1 MKTIMIYSDELK
13 KYDFGEGHPFRSN
26 RFERFLELFQEKLGK
41 DKRFELKEN
50 ITLATDEELELW
62 HSRDYIKTMQDASQG
77 KDVSNLFRFISGD
90 NVNPSTKKLP
100 QGIEKGARAV
110 VKNSLLAIDYNQ
122 QRKTEKSVS
131 IGGGLHHAMSG
142 YGEGF
147 CVYNDVVIAAKYA
160 IEKYNLK
167 RVLILDTDAHAGNGT
182 CKAFYSD
189 PKVLFVDIHQEG
201 IYPGTG
207 LVDEIGEGKGKG
219 FTVNL
224 PLEAGTGDKAYE
236 LIFDE
241 IIFPLAREYKPQMI
255 IRYGGSD
262 PYFDDGLTS
271 LGLTLDGFEMI
282 GKKVRELSRE
292 LCENRS
298 VDLLC
303 SGYNLE
309 ALPKIWLTL
318 VAAISGVKI
327 DFKESAPDIRDRKI
341 DETKHLIKKVKGKL
355 APYWRSIK
363 GETLGSSYKCNT

>member
-1 MKTIMIYSDELK
+1 VI
-13 KYDFGEGHPFRSN
+13 
-26 RFERFLELFQEKLGK
+26 
-41 DKRFELKEN
+41 
-50 ITLATDEELELW
+50 
-62 HSRDYIKTMQDASQG
+62 
-77 KDVSNLFRFISGD
+77 
-90 NVNPSTKKLP
+90 
-100 QGIEKGARAV
+100 

-122 QRKTEKSVS
+122 QRKTEKVIS
-131 IGGGLHHAMSG
+131 IGGGLHHAISD

-167 RVLILDTDAHAGNGT
+167 RILILDTDAHAGNGT

-189 PKVLFVDIHQEG
+189 PKVLFVDAHQEG

-207 LVDEIGEGKGKG
+207 SVNEIGEGKGKG

-262 PYFDDGLTS
+262 PYFDDELTS

-282 GKKVRELSRE
+282 GKKIRELSRE

-309 ALPKIWLTL
+309 VLPKIWLTL

-327 DFKESAPDIRDRKI
+327 NFKESAPDIRDRKI
-341 DETKHLIKKVKGKL
+341 TETKNLIEKVKGKL
-355 APYWRSIK
+355 APYWKSIQV
-363 GETLGSSYKCNT
+363 GI

>member
-1 MKTIMIYSDELK
+1 MKTIVIYSNKLK
-13 KYDFGEGHPFRSN
+13 NYDFGEGHPFRSD
-26 RFERFLELFQEKLGK
+26 RFEKFLELFKEKLGK
-41 DKRFELKEN
+41 EKSFELKEN
-50 ITLATDEELELW
+50 NSLATEEELELW
-62 HSRDYIKTMQDASQG
+62 HTKAYIKVIQESSQG
-77 KDVSNLFRFISGD
+77 GNISNLFRFIGTG
-90 NVNPSTKKLP
+90 NVNPFTKKLP
-100 QGIEKGARAV
+100 PGIEEGARAI

-122 QRKTEKSVS
+122 QRKAEKVIS
-131 IGGGLHHAMSG
+131 IGGGLHHAMSDF
-142 YGEGF
+142 GEGF
-147 CVYNDVVIAAKYA
+147 CIYNDVVIAAKYA

-201 IYPGTG
+201 IYPETG
-207 LVDEIGEGKGKG
+207 SVDEIGEGKGKG

-241 IIFPLAREYKPQMI
+241 IIFPLAREYKPEMI

-262 PYFDDGLTS
+262 PYFDDELTN

-282 GKKVRELSRE
+282 GKKVWELSRE

-309 ALPKIWLTL
+309 VLPKIWLTL

-327 DFKESAPDIRDRKI
+327 NFKESAPNIRDRKI
-341 DETKHLIKKVKGKL
+341 TETKNLIEKVKGKL
-355 APYWRSIK
+355 APYWKFIQR
-363 GETLGSSYKCNT
+363 ET

>member
-1 MKTIMIYSDELK
+1 MKTIIIYSNKLK
-13 KYDFGEGHPFRSN
+13 NYDFGEGHPFRSD
-26 RFERFLELFQEKLGK
+26 RFEKFLELFREKLGK
-41 DKRFELKEN
+41 DERFKLIEN
-50 ITLATDEELELW
+50 ITLATDEELKFW
-62 HSRDYIKTMQDASQG
+62 HSKDYIKTMKDASQG
-77 KDVSNLFRFISGD
+77 KAVSNLFRFISGD

-100 QGIEKGARAV
+100 QGIEEGARAV
-110 VKNSLLAIDYNQ
+110 VKNSLLAIDYIQ
-122 QRKTEKSVS
+122 QRKTEKAVS
-131 IGGGLHHAMSG
+131 IGGGLHHATSG
-142 YGEGF
+142 YGQGF

-160 IEKYNLK
+160 VEKYNLK

-189 PKVLFVDIHQEG
+189 PKVLFVDTHQKG

-207 LVDEIGEGKGKG
+207 SV
-219 FTVNL
+219 
-224 PLEAGTGDKAYE
+224 
-236 LIFDE
+236 DE

-262 PYFDDGLTS
+262 PYFNDGLTN

-282 GKKVRELSRE
+282 GKKVREISSE
-292 LCENRS
+292 LCDNRS

-309 ALPKIWLTL
+309 VLPKIWLTL

-327 DFKESAPDIRDRKI
+327 NFKESALDIRDRRI
-341 DETKHLIKKVKGKL
+341 TETKNLIKKVKEKL

-363 GETLGSSYKCNT
+363 RETREIY

>member
-50 ITLATDEELELW
+50 IALATDEELELW

-110 VKNSLLAIDYNQ
+110 VKNSLLTIDYNQ
-122 QRKTEKSVS
+122 QRKTEKAVS

-182 CKAFYSD
+182 CKVFYSD
-189 PKVLFVDIHQEG
+189 PKVLFVDIHQES

-318 VAAISGVKI
+318 VAAISGVEI
-327 DFKESAPDIRDRKI
+327 NFKESAPDIRDRKI

-363 GETLGSSYKCNT
+363 GETREIY

>member
-1 MKTIMIYSDELK
+1 MKTIVIYSNKLK
-13 KYDFGEGHPFRSN
+13 NYDFGEGHPFRSN
-26 RFERFLELFQEKLGK
+26 RFEKFLELFKEKLGK
-41 DKRFELKEN
+41 EKSFELKEN
-50 ITLATDEELELW
+50 NSLATEEELELW
-62 HSRDYIKTMQDASQG
+62 HTKAYIKVIQESSQG
-77 KDVSNLFRFISGD
+77 GNISNLFRFIGTG
-90 NVNPSTKKLP
+90 NVNPFTKKLP
-100 QGIEKGARAV
+100 PGIEEGARAI

-122 QRKTEKSVS
+122 QRKAEKVIS
-131 IGGGLHHAMSG
+131 IGGGLHHAMSDF
-142 YGEGF
+142 GEGF
-147 CVYNDVVIAAKYA
+147 CIYNDVVIAAKHA

-201 IYPGTG
+201 IYPETG
-207 LVDEIGEGKGKG
+207 SVDEIGEGKGKG

-241 IIFPLAREYKPQMI
+241 IIFPLAREYKPEMI

-262 PYFDDGLTS
+262 PYFDDELTN

-282 GKKVRELSRE
+282 GKKVWELSRE

-309 ALPKIWLTL
+309 VLPKIWLTL

-327 DFKESAPDIRDRKI
+327 NFKESAPNIRDRKI
-341 DETKHLIKKVKGKL
+341 TETKNLIEKVKGKL
-355 APYWRSIK
+355 APYWKFIQR
-363 GETLGSSYKCNT
+363 ET

>member
-1 MKTIMIYSDELK
+1 MKTIVIYSNKLK
-13 KYDFGEGHPFRSN
+13 NYDFGEGHPFRSN
-26 RFERFLELFQEKLGK
+26 RFEKFLELFKEKLGK
-41 DKRFELKEN
+41 EKSFELKEN
-50 ITLATDEELELW
+50 NSLATEEELELW
-62 HSRDYIKTMQDASQG
+62 HTKAYIKVIQESSQG
-77 KDVSNLFRFISGD
+77 GNVSNLFRFIGTG
-90 NVNPSTKKLP
+90 NVNPFTKKLP
-100 QGIEKGARAV
+100 LGIEEGARAI

-122 QRKTEKSVS
+122 QRKAEKVIS
-131 IGGGLHHAMSG
+131 IGGGLHHAMSDF
-142 YGEGF
+142 GEGF
-147 CVYNDVVIAAKYA
+147 CIYNDVVIAAKYA
-160 IEKYNLK
+160 IKKYNLK

-201 IYPGTG
+201 IYPETG
-207 LVDEIGEGKGKG
+207 SVDEIGEGKGKG

-241 IIFPLAREYKPQMI
+241 IIFPLAREYKPEMI

-262 PYFDDGLTS
+262 PYFDDELTN

-282 GKKVRELSRE
+282 GKKVWELSRE

-309 ALPKIWLTL
+309 VLPKIWLTL

-327 DFKESAPDIRDRKI
+327 NFKESAPNIRDRKI
-341 DETKHLIKKVKGKL
+341 TETKNLIEKVKGKL
-355 APYWRSIK
+355 APYWKFIQR
-363 GETLGSSYKCNT
+363 ET

>member
-1 MKTIMIYSDELK
+1 MKTIVIYSNKLK
-13 KYDFGEGHPFRSN
+13 NYDFGEGHPFRSN
-26 RFERFLELFQEKLGK
+26 RFEKFLELFKEKLGK
-41 DKRFELKEN
+41 EKSFELKEN
-50 ITLATDEELELW
+50 NSLATEEELELW
-62 HSRDYIKTMQDASQG
+62 HTKAYIKVIQESSQG
-77 KDVSNLFRFISGD
+77 GNISNLFRFIGTG
-90 NVNPSTKKLP
+90 NVNPFTKKLP
-100 QGIEKGARAV
+100 PGIEEGARAI

-122 QRKTEKSVS
+122 QRKAEKVIS
-131 IGGGLHHAMSG
+131 IGGGLHHAMSDF
-142 YGEGF
+142 GEGF
-147 CVYNDVVIAAKYA
+147 CIYNDVVIAAKYA

-201 IYPGTG
+201 IYPETG
-207 LVDEIGEGKGKG
+207 SVDEIGEGKGKG

-241 IIFPLAREYKPQMI
+241 IIFPLAREYKPEMI

-262 PYFDDGLTS
+262 PYFDDELTN

-282 GKKVRELSRE
+282 GKKVWELSRE

-309 ALPKIWLTL
+309 VLPKIWLTL

-327 DFKESAPDIRDRKI
+327 NFKESAPNIRDRKI
-341 DETKHLIKKVKGKL
+341 TETKNLIEKVKGKL
-355 APYWRSIK
+355 APYWKFIQR
-363 GETLGSSYKCNT
+363 ET

>member
-1 MKTIMIYSDELK
+1 MKTIVIYSNKLK
-13 KYDFGEGHPFRSN
+13 NYDFGEGHPFRSN
-26 RFERFLELFQEKLGK
+26 RFEKFLELFKEKLGK
-41 DKRFELKEN
+41 EKSFELKEN
-50 ITLATDEELELW
+50 NSLATEEELELL
-62 HSRDYIKTMQDASQG
+62 HTKAYIKVIQESSQG
-77 KDVSNLFRFISGD
+77 GNISNLFRFIGTG
-90 NVNPSTKKLP
+90 NVNPFTKKLP
-100 QGIEKGARAV
+100 PGIEEGARAI

-122 QRKTEKSVS
+122 QRKAEKVIS
-131 IGGGLHHAMSG
+131 IGGGLHHAMSDF
-142 YGEGF
+142 GEGF
-147 CVYNDVVIAAKYA
+147 CIYNDVVIAAKYA

-201 IYPGTG
+201 IYPETG
-207 LVDEIGEGKGKG
+207 SVDEIGEGKGKG

-241 IIFPLAREYKPQMI
+241 IIFPLAREYKPEMI

-262 PYFDDGLTS
+262 PYFDDELTN

-282 GKKVRELSRE
+282 GKKVWELSRE

-309 ALPKIWLTL
+309 VLPKIWLTL

-327 DFKESAPDIRDRKI
+327 NFKESAPNIRDRKI
-341 DETKHLIKKVKGKL
+341 TETKNLIEKVKGKL
-355 APYWRSIK
+355 APYWKFIQR
-363 GETLGSSYKCNT
+363 ET

>member
-1 MKTIMIYSDELK
+1 MKTIIIYSDELK
-13 KYDFGEGHPFRSN
+13 KYDFGEGHPFRSD
-26 RFERFLELFQEKLGK
+26 RFEKFLELFKEKLGK
-41 DKRFELKEN
+41 DKHFELLEN
-50 ITLATDEELELW
+50 ITLANDEELELW
-62 HSRDYIKTMQDASQG
+62 HSKDYIKTIRAASQG

-110 VKNSLLAIDYNQ
+110 VKNTLLAIDYNQ
-122 QRKTEKSVS
+122 QRKTEKAVS
-131 IGGGLHHAMSG
+131 IGGGLHHAMSD

-160 IEKYNLK
+160 IEKYKLK

-189 PKVLFVDIHQEG
+189 PKVLFIDTHQEG

-207 LVDEIGEGKGKG
+207 SVDEIGEGKGKG

-262 PYFDDGLTS
+262 PYFDDELTS

-303 SGYNLE
+303 SGYKIE
-309 ALPKIWLTL
+309 VLPKIWLAL

-327 DFKESAPDIRDRKI
+327 DFKESVPDIRDRKI
-341 DETKHLIKKVKGKL
+341 AETKHLIKKAKGKL
-355 APYWRSIK
+355 APYWKSII
-363 GETLGSSYKCNT
+363 